1 MEKENKN
8 KFWKGVLVGALVTS
22 FAGLIIV
29 GVATGIQL
37 IGRTVIDNQVQAQI
51 VERNGDKEAAELQQL
66 DMKQIDNKV
75 LLIQK
80 IIDQYFLFDRDS
92 EQLADGIYAGLLSG
106 LQDPYSVYYTADE
119 HRKMKENTEG
129 IYCGIGAM
137 VSQNA
142 LNGIISVVKVFKG
155 SPSEEAGL
163 LPGDIIYKID
173 DEEVTGTDLDLLV
186 SEHIRGVE
194 GTVVRATVLRGAEY
208 EELKI
213 VRRQIEI
220 PTVEHKML
228 EDQTGYVMVSQFD
241 LVTPAQFAEALE
253 DMESQGMERLVID
266 LRGNPGGVLDSVVEM
281 AAYILPEDKME
292 GMIVYT
298 ENKDRKGAKYFCRNG
313 KIQMSSNDGSGRD
326 PRYPKSDG
334 HEISIPMAVLINS
347 NSASASEVFAGCMKD
362 YEWATLVGTT
372 TFGKG
377 IVQNLI
383 PLDDGTAIKLTTAHY
398 FTPSGFDLHGKGIE
412 PDVEVEL
419 DEELRTKISIEP
431 EEDNQLQ
438 KAIEVLREE

>member
-51 VERNGDKEAAELQQL
+51 VERSGDNEAAGSQQL
-66 DMKQIDNKV
+66 NIRQIDGKMA
-75 LLIQK
+75 LIQK

-92 EQLADGIYAGLLSG
+92 EKLEDGIYAGLLSG
-106 LQDPYSVYYTADE
+106 LEDPYSVYYTAADYK
-119 HRKMKENTEG
+119 KMKENTEG

-137 VSQNA
+137 VSQDT
-142 LNGIISVVKVFKG
+142 LTGIITVVKVFKE

-163 LPGDIIYKID
+163 LPSDIIYKID

-186 SEHIRGVE
+186 SEHIRGIE
-194 GTVVRATVLRGAEY
+194 GTVVKATVLRGTEY
-208 EELKI
+208 KELKI

-228 EDQTGYVMVSQFD
+228 EDNTGYVIVSQFD
-241 LVTPAQFAEALE
+241 LVTPAQFVEALE

-281 AAYILPEDKME
+281 AAYILPEDKMD

-298 ENKDRKGAKYFCRNG
+298 ENKDQKGAKYFCKNG
-313 KIQMSSNDGSGRD
+313 KIQMSSDDGGGRD
-326 PRYPKSDG
+326 YRYPKTDG
-334 HEISIPMAVLINS
+334 HELAIPMAVLING

-383 PLDDGTAIKLTTAHY
+383 PLEDGTAIKLTTAHY
-398 FTPSGFDLHGKGIE
+398 FTPCGFDLHGKGIE

-431 EEDNQLQ
+431 EDDNQLQ
-438 KAIEVLREE
+438 KAIEVLKED

>member
-1 MEKENKN
+1 MENKN
-8 KFWKGVLVGALVTS
+8 KFWKGFLVGALVTS

-51 VERNGDKEAAELQQL
+51 VERSGGKDAVVSEQL
-66 DMKQIDNKV
+66 DIRQIDSKV
-75 LLIQK
+75 TLIQK
-80 IIDQYFLFDRDS
+80 IINQYYLFDRSS
-92 EQLADGIYAGLLSG
+92 EKLEDGIYAGLLSG
-106 LQDPYSVYYTADE
+106 LEDPYSVYYTADE
-119 HRKMKENTEG
+119 YKKMKENTEG

-137 VSQNA
+137 VSQDA
-142 LNGIISVVKVFKG
+142 LTGIITVVKVFKG

-163 LPGDIIYKID
+163 LPGDILYKVG

-186 SEHIRGVE
+186 SEHIRGIE
-194 GTVVRATVLRGAEY
+194 GTVVKATVLRGTEY
-208 EELKI
+208 KEIKI
-213 VRRQIEI
+213 IRRQIEI

-228 EDQTGYVMVSQFD
+228 EDNTGYVVVSQFD
-241 LVTPAQFAEALE
+241 LVTPTQFAEALE
-253 DMESQGMERLVID
+253 DMDSQGMERLVID

-281 AAYILPEDKME
+281 AAYILPEDRME

-298 ENKDRKGAKYFCRNG
+298 ENKDQKGAKYFCKDG
-313 KIQMSSNDGSGRD
+313 KIQMSSNDGGGRD
-326 PRYPKSDG
+326 PRYPKTDG
-334 HEISIPMAVLINS
+334 HELAIPMAVLIDG

-398 FTPSGFDLHGKGIE
+398 FTPSGFDLHEKGIE

-438 KAIEVLREE
+438 KAIEVLKEE

>member
-1 MEKENKN
+1 MENKN

-37 IGRTVIDNQVQAQI
+37 IGRTVIDNQIQAQI
-51 VERNGDKEAAELQQL
+51 IERSSDKDADISQQL
-66 DMKQIDNKV
+66 DFRQIDSKMT
-75 LLIQK
+75 LIQK
-80 IIDQYFLFDRDS
+80 IIDQYFLFDQDA
-92 EQLADGIYAGLLSG
+92 EKLEAGIYAGLLAG
-106 LQDPYSVYYTADE
+106 LEDPYSVYYTAADYQ
-119 HRKMKENTEG
+119 KMKENTEG

-137 VSQNA
+137 VSQDR
-142 LNGIISVVKVFKG
+142 LTGIINVVKVFKG

-163 LPGDIIYKID
+163 LPSDILYKVEG
-173 DEEVTGTDLDLLV
+173 EEVTGTDLDLLV
-186 SEHIRGVE
+186 NEHIRGVE
-194 GTVVRATVLRGAEY
+194 GTVVKVTVLRGTEY
-208 EELKI
+208 KDLKI

-228 EDQTGYVMVSQFD
+228 EDNTGYVIVGQFD
-241 LVTPAQFAEALE
+241 LVTPTQFQAALE

-298 ENKDRKGAKYFCRNG
+298 ENKNQKGAKYFCKNG
-313 KIQMSSNDGSGRD
+313 KIQMSSDDGGGRD
-326 PRYPKSDG
+326 PRYPKTDD
-334 HEISIPMAVLINS
+334 HELAIPMAVLING

-412 PDVEVEL
+412 PDVVVEL

-438 KAIEVLREE
+438 KAIEVLKAE

>member
-1 MEKENKN
+1 MENKN

-51 VERNGDKEAAELQQL
+51 VERSGDDEAAVPQQL
-66 DMKQIDNKV
+66 NIREIDSKMS
-75 LLIQK
+75 LIQK

-92 EQLADGIYAGLLSG
+92 EKMEEGIYAGLLSG
-106 LQDPYSVYYTADE
+106 LEDPYSVYYTAADYK
-119 HRKMKENTEG
+119 KMKENTEG
-129 IYCGIGAM
+129 LYYGIGAM
-137 VSQNA
+137 VSQDA
-142 LNGIISVVKVFKG
+142 LTGIITVVKVFKG

-163 LPGDIIYKID
+163 LPSDIIYKIN

-186 SEHIRGVE
+186 SEHIRGAE
-194 GTVVRATVLRGAEY
+194 GTVVKATVLRGTDY
-208 EELKI
+208 KELEI

-220 PTVEHKML
+220 PTIEHKML
-228 EDQTGYVMVSQFD
+228 DDKIGYVMVSQFD
-241 LVTPAQFAEALE
+241 LITPTQFAEALE

-281 AAYILPEDKME
+281 AAYILPEDKMD
-292 GMIVYT
+292 GMLVYT
-298 ENKDRKGAKYFCRNG
+298 ENKDKKGAKYFCRNG
-313 KIQMSSNDGSGRD
+313 KIQMSSDDGGGRD
-326 PRYPKSDG
+326 YRYPKTDG
-334 HEISIPMAVLINS
+334 HELAIPMAVLING

-431 EEDNQLQ
+431 EDDNQLQ
-438 KAIEVLREE
+438 KAIEVLKEK

>member
-1 MEKENKN
+1 MENKN

-51 VERNGDKEAAELQQL
+51 VERSGDNEAAISQQL
-66 DMKQIDNKV
+66 NIKQIDSKMA
-75 LLIQK
+75 LIQK

-92 EQLADGIYAGLLSG
+92 EKLEDGIYAGLLSG
-106 LQDPYSVYYTADE
+106 LEDPYSVYYTAADYK
-119 HRKMKENTEG
+119 KMKENTEG

-137 VSQNA
+137 VSQDA
-142 LNGIISVVKVFKG
+142 LTGIITVVKVFKG

-163 LPGDIIYKID
+163 LPSDIIYKID

-194 GTVVRATVLRGAEY
+194 GTVVKATVLRGTDY
-208 EELKI
+208 KELKI

-228 EDQTGYVMVSQFD
+228 DDKTGYVMVSQFD
-241 LVTPAQFAEALE
+241 LVTPAQFVEALE

-281 AAYILPEDKME
+281 AAYILPEDKMD
-292 GMIVYT
+292 GMLVYT
-298 ENKDRKGAKYFCRNG
+298 ENKDQKGAKYFCKNG
-313 KIQMSSNDGSGRD
+313 KIQMSSDDGGGRD
-326 PRYPKSDG
+326 HRYPKTDG
-334 HEISIPMAVLINS
+334 HELAIPMAVLING

-431 EEDNQLQ
+431 EDDNQLQ
-438 KAIEVLREE
+438 KAIEVLKEE